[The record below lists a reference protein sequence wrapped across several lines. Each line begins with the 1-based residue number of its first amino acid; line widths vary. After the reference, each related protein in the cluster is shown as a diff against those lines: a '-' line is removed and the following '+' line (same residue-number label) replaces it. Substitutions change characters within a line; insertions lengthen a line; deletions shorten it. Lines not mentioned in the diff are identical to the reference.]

1 MKVLSIRDADGLYW
15 IGRYLQR
22 FSILA
27 KESIAAFD
35 LIIDKC
41 DSEGEIL
48 FEKVGYGIEYSN
60 ANEFFRLITK
70 EMGQGS
76 LLSNLEVARD
86 NAVEL
91 RDIIDDDLFS
101 ALNIPYLKLKA
112 EAKPSVKFVVNILN
126 EMYSFWGIIALK
138 PFQDKAHQFLEFGRI
153 IETVDMK
160 LRLFEDISMVLFD
173 LKRLNQVGQAI
184 SSEFEPIVVTHSNIE
199 KILENV
205 NSSIGQIIHYES

>member
-1 MKVLSIRDADGLYW
+1 MKHLSIRNADGLYW

-22 FSILA
+22 FSILS
-27 KESIAAFD
+27 KESIKAFD
-35 LIIDKC
+35 LIIDRHH
-41 DSEGEIL
+41 DEGEIL
-48 FEKVGYGIEYSN
+48 FAKVGYAIEYKDASD
-60 ANEFFRLITK
+60 FFQVIAK

-76 LLSNLEVARD
+76 LFSSLEAARD

-101 ALNIPYLKLKA
+101 ALNLPYIRLKT
-112 EAKPSVKFVVNILN
+112 EAKPSVKFLVNILN

-138 PFQDKAHQFLEFGRI
+138 PFKDKVHQLLEFGRI
-153 IETVDMK
+153 VETIDMK

-173 LKRLNQVGQAI
+173 FNRLNQLGKVLYP
-184 SSEFEPIVVTHSNIE
+184 EFQPIVVNHSNIE
-199 KILENV
+199 RFIQNV